1 MLRLIRVE
9 LIKQLRRPR
18 TWVVLGFVI
27 LVPIIITIALKANPP
42 SITDGGG
49 GGDGGSRGG
58 GVRFFYLASQS
69 GLLVPIAT
77 LRVMSEFFLV
87 VIFCL
92 FAGDSIA
99 SEAGW
104 GNLRFLLTRP
114 IGRGR
119 LIAAKLIVAAFYSAL
134 ATLLIVVSGLI
145 AGGIAF
151 GYESIS
157 IPLLGI
163 SMSVGSILGNIALA
177 GMLAAWGIT
186 GIAVFAFML
195 STMMD
200 NSAGAI
206 MGAVGAVRRA
216 VDPRRHR
223 LDRPHSLRLPDVLQ
237 RRVGRPLPWGRLRRR
252 HGAQRRG
259 ADPVRDRLRRYRALV
274 VPPQGRHELVTAPRA
289 RSSSGCG
296 EHGRH
301 VGAFDHTAE
310 PVARE
315 RVHRVEGVRASVGI
329 QREPG

>member
-9 LIKQLRRPR
+9 LVKQARRPR
-18 TWVVLGFVI
+18 TWVVLAFVV
-27 LVPIIITIALKANPP
+27 LVPIIITIALKTNPP

-49 GGDGGSRGG
+49 GGDGASRGG

-114 IGRGR
+114 IGRPR
-119 LIAAKLIVAAFYSAL
+119 LLAAKLIVAAFYSAL
-134 ATLLIVVSGLI
+134 ATVLILVAGLV

-151 GYESIS
+151 GYEGIS

-163 SMSVGSILGNIALA
+163 SMSVGTILGNIALA
-177 GMLAAWGIT
+177 GVLAAWGIA
-186 GIAVFAFML
+186 GIAAFAFML

-206 MGAVGAVRRA
+206 MGAVGLYIVTSI
-216 VDPRRHR
+216 
-223 LDRPHSLRLPDVLQ
+223 L
-237 RRVGRPLPWGRLRRR
+237 
-252 HGAQRRG
+252 GAIDSIGPIRYGFPTFYNGAWADLFRG
-259 ADPVRDRLRRYRALV
+259 ADFGGDMVRNVVAQIPYVIVFFGIGLWWFRRKD
-274 VPPQGRHELVTAPRA
+274 VT
-289 RSSSGCG
+289 S
-296 EHGRH
+296 
-301 VGAFDHTAE
+301 
-310 PVARE
+310 
-315 RVHRVEGVRASVGI
+315 
-329 QREPG
+329 

>member
-9 LIKQLRRPR
+9 IVKQFRRPR
-18 TWVVLGFVI
+18 TWVVLAFVI

-42 SITDGGG
+42 SLNDGRGEGRNGG
-49 GGDGGSRGG
+49 AQ
-58 GVRFFYLASQS
+58 FFFLAAQS

-114 IGRGR
+114 IGRGK
-119 LIAAKLIVAAFYSAL
+119 LLAAKLIVAAFYSGL
-134 ATLLIVVSGLI
+134 ATALIVVSGLI

-157 IPLLGI
+157 VPLLGI

-177 GMLAAWGIT
+177 AVLAAWGIA
-186 GIAVFAFML
+186 GVAAFAFML

-206 MGAVGAVRRA
+206 MGAVGLYIVTSI
-216 VDPRRHR
+216 
-223 LDRPHSLRLPDVLQ
+223 L
-237 RRVGRPLPWGRLRRR
+237 
-252 HGAQRRG
+252 GAIDSIGPIRYGFPTFYNGAWADLFRG
-259 ADPVRDRLRRYRALV
+259 ADFGGDMARNV
-274 VPPQGRHELVTAPRA
+274 VAQIPYVI
-289 RSSSGCG
+289 
-296 EHGRH
+296 
-301 VGAFDHTAE
+301 VF
-310 PVARE
+310 
-315 RVHRVEGVRASVGI
+315 VGI
-329 QREPG
+329 GLWWFRRKDVTS

>member
-18 TWVVLGFVI
+18 TWVVLAFVV
-27 LVPIIITIALKANPP
+27 LVPIIITVALKANPP

-49 GGDGGSRGG
+49 GGDGASRGG

-119 LIAAKLIVAAFYSAL
+119 LIAAKLIVAACYSAL
-134 ATLLIVVSGLI
+134 ATALIVVSGLV

-151 GYESIS
+151 GYEGIN
-157 IPLLGI
+157 IPILGI
-163 SMSVGSILGNIALA
+163 SMSVGTILGNIALA
-177 GMLAAWGIT
+177 AVLAAWGIA
-186 GIAVFAFML
+186 GIAAFAFML

-206 MGAVGAVRRA
+206 MGAVGAYI
-216 VDPRRHR
+216 
-223 LDRPHSLRLPDVLQ
+223 VLSI
-237 RRVGRPLPWGRLRRR
+237 L
-252 HGAQRRG
+252 GAIDSIGPIRYGFPTFYNGAWADLFRG
-259 ADPVRDRLRRYRALV
+259 ADFGGDMVRNV
-274 VPPQGRHELVTAPRA
+274 VAQIPYVIVFVAIGLWWFKRKDVT
-289 RSSSGCG
+289 S
-296 EHGRH
+296 
-301 VGAFDHTAE
+301 
-310 PVARE
+310 
-315 RVHRVEGVRASVGI
+315 
-329 QREPG
+329 

>member
-9 LIKQLRRPR
+9 LVKQLRRPR
-18 TWVVLGFVI
+18 TWVVLAFVI

-42 SITDGGG
+42 SINDGGG
-49 GGDGGSRGG
+49 GGEGRGG

-114 IGRGR
+114 IGRGK
-119 LIAAKLIVAAFYSAL
+119 LLAAKLVVAAFYSGL
-134 ATLLIVVSGLI
+134 ATALIVVSGLI

-151 GYESIS
+151 GYEGVS

-163 SMSVGSILGNIALA
+163 SMSVGSILGNIALSA
-177 GMLAAWGIT
+177 VLAAWGIA
-186 GIAVFAFML
+186 GIAAFAFML

-206 MGAVGAVRRA
+206 MGAVGLYIVTSI
-216 VDPRRHR
+216 
-223 LDRPHSLRLPDVLQ
+223 L
-237 RRVGRPLPWGRLRRR
+237 
-252 HGAQRRG
+252 GAIDSIGSIRYGFPTFYNGAWADLFRG
-259 ADPVRDRLRRYRALV
+259 ADFGGDMVRNV
-274 VPPQGRHELVTAPRA
+274 VAQVPYVI
-289 RSSSGCG
+289 
-296 EHGRH
+296 
-301 VGAFDHTAE
+301 VF
-310 PVARE
+310 
-315 RVHRVEGVRASVGI
+315 VGI
-329 QREPG
+329 GLWWFRRKDVTS